1 MGFAAAHHRRR
12 RVSRALWDWRASA
25 HRRCT
30 WEMQRELDRLRRRGG
45 VLGADLLRHANAT
58 ADGAGEGGAAMDA
71 APTEDET
78 RYALG
83 THRGS
88 ARLCASVRR
97 AAGLAHRCHR
107 RAHLRLVVRAWR
119 TATSTSMRR
128 RAASERREMSCAMWL
143 WCRSAWAVRTR
154 RRLAELRSSLLTRDG
169 LARWR
174 LSLVARMRA
183 LVASLQVEIAQLARV
198 VACRSAGRALPP
210 RRRVANGWRPVVVSH
225 PDLSCAICRED
236 RRRLRKR
243 VR

>member
-1 MGFAAAHHRRR
+1 
-12 RVSRALWDWRASA
+12 
-25 HRRCT
+25 
-30 WEMQRELDRLRRRGG
+30 
-45 VLGADLLRHANAT
+45 
-58 ADGAGEGGAAMDA
+58 MDA

-183 LVASLQVEIAQLARV
+183 LVASLRV
-198 VACRSAGRALPP
+198 RAMLEMRAWRRSAVRRAHCRTLSRSMLDAASRALLSHALRCVASAAAS
-210 RRRVANGWRPVVVSH
+210 RRTRI
-225 PDLSCAICRED
+225 DLPSTDVQFGHAQQCHC
-236 RRRLRKR
+236 
-243 VR
+243 